1 MKVGIVGSGYVGS
14 ATAYAVALRGV
25 AREVVLVDIDKKLSR
40 AHAEDI
46 LHATP
51 FCHPVWVY
59 AADYDAL
66 HGAEVVVIAA
76 GVAQRPGETRL
87 QLLGRNAHIFE
98 QIIPRIRQSAPEAI
112 LLIATNPV
120 DIMTHITFRLSGLPP
135 ERVIGSGTI
144 LDTARFQALLGELL
158 RTAPQSIDAYVIG
171 EHGDSEVLVWSSA
184 HVGGQGLFSYAEMRG
199 TPLTDDLR
207 KTIDDKVRYAAYTI
221 IEGKGATYYGIGA
234 GLARL
239 IHAILTD
246 EKGLFTVSIFT
257 PHVEGVSDVTLSLPR
272 ILGRGGVETTL
283 YPSLDEGERAALHR
297 SAALLKEVSL
307 SLGYT

>member
-14 ATAYAVALRGV
+14 ATAYALALRGTV
-25 AREVVLVDIDKKLSR
+25 REIVLVDIDGKLAR

-59 AADYDAL
+59 AADYEAL
-66 HGAEVVVIAA
+66 RGAEVVVIAA

-87 QLLGRNAHIFE
+87 QLLSRNAQVFE
-98 QIIPRIRQSAPEAI
+98 QILPRIRQYAPDAL

-120 DIMTHITFRLSGLPP
+120 DVMTHITFRLSGLPP

-144 LDTARFQALLGELL
+144 LDTARFQSLLGEYLH
-158 RTAPQSIDAYVIG
+158 TAPHSIDAYVIG

-184 HVGGQGLFSYAEMRG
+184 HVGGVPLLTYADVRG
-199 TPLTDDLR
+199 TPITEELR
-207 KTIDDKVRYAAYTI
+207 RQIDDRVRYAAYTI

-239 IHAILTD
+239 IQAILTD

-257 PHVEGVSDVTLSLPR
+257 PMVEGVPDVTLSLPR
-272 ILGRGGVETTL
+272 IIGRQGVETTL
-283 YPSLDEGERAALHR
+283 YPAMDEGEHAALHR
-297 SAALLKEVSL
+297 SAALLREVTL
-307 SLGYT
+307 SIGYT

>member
-14 ATAYAVALRGV
+14 ATAYALTLRGIV
-25 AREVVLVDIDKKLSR
+25 REIVLIDIDKKLAR

-51 FCHPVWVY
+51 FCHPVWIY
-59 AADYDAL
+59 SADYEAL
-66 HGAEVVVIAA
+66 YGAEVVVVAA

-87 QLLGRNAHIFE
+87 QLLGRNAQIFE
-98 QIIPRIRQSAPEAI
+98 QVIPRIRQHAPDAV

-120 DIMTHITFRLSGLPP
+120 DVMTHISFRLSGLPP

-144 LDTARFQALLGELL
+144 LDTARFQALLGAYL
-158 RTAPQSIDAYVIG
+158 RTAPQSIDAYVVG
-171 EHGDSEVLVWSSA
+171 EHGDSEVLIWSSA
-184 HVGGQGLFSYAEMRG
+184 HVGGQSLFSYAERRG
-199 TPLTDDLR
+199 MPLSEQIR
-207 KTIDDKVRYAAYTI
+207 KQIDDNVRYAAYTI

-257 PHVEGVSDVTLSLPR
+257 PEVEGVPDVTLSLPR
-272 ILGRGGVETTL
+272 ILGRSGVETTL
-283 YPSLDEGERAALHR
+283 YPPLDEEESKALHH
-297 SAALLKEVSL
+297 SAALLREVTL
-307 SLGYT
+307 SIGYT

>member
-14 ATAYAVALRGV
+14 ATAYALALRGIV
-25 AREVVLVDIDKKLSR
+25 REIVLIDIDGKLAR

-51 FCHPVWVY
+51 FCHPVWIY
-59 AADYDAL
+59 AADYEAL
-66 HGAEVVVIAA
+66 QGAEIVIIAA

-87 QLLGRNAHIFE
+87 QLLSRNAQVFE
-98 QIIPRIRQSAPEAI
+98 QILPRLRQHVPDAI

-120 DIMTHITFRLSGLPP
+120 DVMTHIAFRLSGLPP

-144 LDTARFQALLGELL
+144 LDTARFQSLLGEYL
-158 RTAPQSIDAYVIG
+158 RTAPQSIDAYVVG
-171 EHGDSEVLVWSSA
+171 EHGDSEVLIWSSA

-199 TPLTDDLR
+199 APITEQIR
-207 KTIDDKVRYAAYTI
+207 KEIDDKVRYAAYTI
-221 IEGKGATYYGIGA
+221 IDGKGATYYGIGA

-239 IHAILTD
+239 VQAILTD

-257 PHVEGVSDVTLSLPR
+257 PAVEGVNEVTLSLPR
-272 ILGRGGVETTL
+272 IIGRNGVETTL
-283 YPSLDEGERAALHR
+283 YPTLDENEHRALHR
-297 SAALLKEVSL
+297 SAALLKEVTL
-307 SLGYT
+307 SIGYQ